1 MTTPQWTSDP
11 VLAAAVERLR
21 GLLVER
27 GCYAASLRVF
37 SGSLPELAVQG
48 HGVGAGQPTHVSDD
62 GKIGYWTVRGS
73 DGVAH
78 TLSGDCL
85 RAENAALREEVA
97 ALMSEI
103 ESRRARDAA
112 LLTPP
117 TGPVAGPDEVTGR
130 MAAVEEGV

>member
-78 TLSGDCL
+78 TVSGDL
-85 RAENAALREEVA
+85 MAENAALRGEVA

-112 LLTPP
+112 LLTAP
-117 TGPVAGPDEVTGR
+117 TGPVSGPDEVTAR
-130 MAAVEEGV
+130 MAAVEERP